1 MSDLDNSVT
10 LTAQHGRDAGMT
22 FKVAEVPPVEM
33 TTFILR
39 LLGAVRLDG
48 VDELRALMDPTE
60 GVDQIDVVLRLLAGC
75 DAMAVRQ
82 LLLDMLNYVQ
92 VAPDPKHPGVFRKL
106 NDDIRELKTLGEIV
120 GAFVRTNVMSG
131 L

>member
-1 MSDLDNSVT
+1 VNDLDKSVT

-22 FKVAEVPPVEM
+22 FKIAEVPPVEM

>member
-1 MSDLDNSVT
+1 MNDLDNSVT

-22 FKVAEVPPVEM
+22 FKIAEVPPVEM

-48 VDELRALMDPTE
+48 VDELRALMDPAE

-92 VAPDPKHPGVFRKL
+92 VAPDPQHPNTFRRL
-106 NDDIRELKTLGEIV
+106 NDDIRELKTLGDIV

>member
-1 MSDLDNSVT
+1 MSDVDNTVS
-10 LTAQHGRDAGMT
+10 LTGQHGRDAGKT
-22 FKVAEVPPVEM
+22 FKIAEVPPVEM

-39 LLGAVRLDG
+39 LLGAVRMDG
-48 VDELRALMDPTE
+48 VDELRALMEPAE
-60 GVDQIDVVLRLLAGC
+60 GVDQIDVVMRLLAGC

-92 VAPDPKHPGVFRKL
+92 VAPDPQHPGMFRKL

>member
-1 MSDLDNSVT
+1 MSDFDNSVT
-10 LTAQHGRDAGMT
+10 ITGQHGRDAGKT
-22 FKVAEVPPVEM
+22 FKIAEVPPVEM

-39 LLGAVRLDG
+39 LLGAVRMDG
-48 VDELRALMDPTE
+48 VDELRVLMEPAE
-60 GVDQIDVVLRLLAGC
+60 GVDQIDVVMRLLAGC

-92 VAPDPKHPGVFRKL
+92 VAPDPQHPGMFRKL

>member
-1 MSDLDNSVT
+1 MNDLDKSVT

-22 FKVAEVPPVEM
+22 FKIAEVPPVEM

>member
-1 MSDLDNSVT
+1 MNDLDNSVT
-10 LTAQHGRDAGMT
+10 LTAHHGRDAGMT
-22 FKVAEVPPVEM
+22 FKIAEVPPVEM

-48 VDELRALMDPTE
+48 VDELRALMDPAE